1 MSRLPSLSP
10 EALKA
15 IYSPDSDD
23 TLIVLLTFSG
33 SGISTTRIADN
44 YTQRLSETAS
54 EVVYGVVSRSNN
66 FLFLPFNFS
75 LPTEDDAA
83 PRCQITINDATQ
95 QLIPILRSINQAVT
109 VKIEIVLKSD
119 PDAVEVDF
127 GNFLMSGITYNA
139 DTITGELT
147 VESLALEPFPAHSFT
162 PSYFPGLF

>member
-95 QLIPILRSINQAVT
+95 QLIPILRSINQAIT
-109 VKIEIVLKSD
+109 VKIEIVLKSN
-119 PDAVEVDF
+119 PDSVEVDF

>member
-54 EVVYGVVSRSNN
+54 EVVYGVVSRGSN

-83 PRCQITINDATQ
+83 PRCQITINDATR

-109 VKIEIVLKSD
+109 VKIEIVLKSN
-119 PDAVEVDF
+119 PDVVEVDF

>member
-1 MSRLPSLSP
+1 MSRLSSMSP

-15 IYSPDSDD
+15 IFSPDSDD
-23 TLIVLLTFSG
+23 TLVVLLTFSG
-33 SGISTTRIADN
+33 SGIETTRIADN

-54 EVVYGVVSRSNN
+54 DIVYGLKSRGNN
-66 FLFLPFNFS
+66 FWFLPFNFT

-83 PRCQITINDATQ
+83 PRCRITINDATR
-95 QLIPILRSINQAVT
+95 QLIPLIRSINQSIT

-119 PDAVEVDF
+119 PDTVEVDF
-127 GNFLMSGITYNA
+127 GNFLMGNITYNA
-139 DTITGELT
+139 DTIIGELT